1 MRSGRVLAVALAV
14 WTVSAA
20 PVAAQNVEPAVDD
33 LRDFNVTYEDG
44 ALTAEELDQL
54 DELTRRLQQDGGYFK
69 VVALGEPVSDF
80 SSGRDFADS
89 VREGLGGDGRVFVYS
104 QNEVAVSSN
113 VDDSG
118 EVDAAE
124 RAAADT
130 INDGRS
136 LDAAVAAAAEQ
147 LGVEPGGRGG
157 EVSGIPWG
165 FIFLVFVIPLGLLLL
180 MWWMSRRQRARY
192 EELSA
197 EEIGAAETTVR
208 GTVDKVANDL
218 LELADRVD
226 QPGAP
231 EQAGDEF
238 SAGAELFTA
247 TQAELEEADTREE
260 LEAVYPRVVEAG
272 WHLDSARALLD
283 GQPVPARPEPEPL
296 FPPEVV
302 TVPAGV
308 GAGGDGA
315 EPGADVPSV
324 PEPNYRGSGASPW
337 ITAAAMAAM
346 AMLAQRGM
354 ATPSTRP
361 SMDDSS
367 FGSWTTGLPS
377 FPSFGSSG
385 RGRGGMV
392 VPSGRTRGRG
402 MGRR

>member
-1 MRSGRVLAVALAV
+1 MRSRRVLAVALAV

-80 SSGRDFADS
+80 SSGRDFADA

-113 VDDSG
+113 VDDGG

-124 RAAADT
+124 QSAADT

-136 LDAAVAAAAEQ
+136 LDAAVAAAAEE

-165 FIFLVFVIPLGLLLL
+165 FILVVIAVPLGLLLL
-180 MWWMSRRQRARY
+180 MWWVSRRQRARY
-192 EELSA
+192 QELSE

-208 GTVDKVANDL
+208 TSVDKVANDL
-218 LELADRVD
+218 LDLADRVD

-272 WHLDSARALLD
+272 WHLDTARALVE
-283 GQPVPARPEPEPL
+283 GKPAPARPEPDPL
-296 FPPEVV
+296 FPPDIVA
-302 TVPAGV
+302 VPAGV
-308 GAGGDGA
+308 GGGGDGA
-315 EPGADVPSV
+315 DAGTGIPSV
-324 PEPNYRGSGASPW
+324 PEPNYRQSGTSPW
-337 ITAAAMAAM
+337 ITAAAMAALT
-346 AMLAQRGM
+346 MLAQRGM

-361 SMDDSS
+361 SMDDGA

-385 RGRGGMV
+385 RGGGMV
-392 VPSGRTRGRG
+392 VPGGRGRGRG

>member
-1 MRSGRVLAVALAV
+1 MHSRRALAVAVTV
-14 WTVSAA
+14 WCVSAA
-20 PVAAQNVEPAVDD
+20 PVAAQNVAPAVDD
-33 LRDFNVTYEDG
+33 LREFNVTYEDG
-44 ALTAEELDQL
+44 ALTAEQLDHL

-80 SSGRDFADS
+80 SGARQFADE

-124 RAAADT
+124 QAAASAL
-130 INDGRS
+130 NDGRS
-136 LDAAVAAAAEQ
+136 LDTAVAAAAEE
-147 LGVEPGGRGG
+147 LGVEPGGQGG
-157 EVSGIPWG
+157 EVSGIPWV
-165 FIFLVFVIPLGLLLL
+165 FIFLVLVIPLGLLLL
-180 MWWMSRRQRARY
+180 MWWVSRRQRARY
-192 EELSA
+192 QELSE
-197 EEIGAAETTVR
+197 EEIGTAETTVR
-208 GTVDKVANDL
+208 TSVDKVANDL

-231 EQAGDEF
+231 EEAGDRF

-247 TQAELEEADTREE
+247 TQAELDEADTRAE

-272 WHLDSARALLD
+272 WHLDTARALLE
-283 GQPVPARPEPEPL
+283 GKPAPARPEPEPL
-296 FPPEVV
+296 FPPEVIA
-302 TVPAGV
+302 VPAGV

-315 EPGADVPSV
+315 EADADVPSV
-324 PEPNYRGSGASPW
+324 PEPNYRGSGSSPW
-337 ITAAAMAAM
+337 ITAAAMAALT
-346 AMLAQRGM
+346 MLAQRGM

-361 SMDDSS
+361 SMDDGS

-385 RGRGGMV
+385 GGGMV
-392 VPSGRTRGRG
+392 VPGGRTRGRG